1 LGTKYVTGRAKT
13 FASLL
18 MVSGAI
24 YLLGH
29 YVVFGSLT
37 RNCIYTEEILPVP
50 KTLAK
55 GTIVV
60 GRQAYLAKGIDRE
73 TSCLPIFGKIKQEIV
88 GPATIGNL
96 SIGEKYFTEGGRTV
110 QTLATGT
117 EFKVTGVAKVTKHGI
132 NSIFS
137 GPGPLYFLILKD
149 KADLDYRIHTTET
162 GINEDEDELFLTYVS
177 ASAKSSESTTQNFL
191 SSLSFKY
198 GPDSFSFTGRLVE
211 PRVRK

>member
-1 LGTKYVTGRAKT
+1 MTGRPKNFVA
-13 FASLL
+13 ALL
-18 MVSGAI
+18 IVGGAI
-24 YLLGH
+24 YLLGR

-37 RNCIYTEEILPVP
+37 RSCIYTEEILPVP
-50 KTLAK
+50 KALAE

-60 GRQAYLAKGIDRE
+60 GRQAYLAKGIDPE

-88 GPATIGNL
+88 GPGTIGNP
-96 SIGEKYFTEGGRTV
+96 SIGEEYFTEGGRTV

-132 NSIFS
+132 STIDS

-149 KADLDYRIHTTET
+149 KADLDYQIHTAGT
-162 GINEDEDELFLTYVS
+162 GINEDELFLTYVS
-177 ASAKSSESTTQNFL
+177 VSAKASESTTQNFL
-191 SSLSFKY
+191 DFRSFET
-198 GPDSFSFTGRLVE
+198 GPDSFSFTGRLAE